1 MDTDDFKLAISRL
14 ERDLEKLE
22 KGSVDTLEPPF
33 LLDADSRVLSVSTDH
48 VKQTREQLRENI
60 GILEQHVSYLT
71 GILKDRERETETLA
85 GMLGKLKKQKEMH
98 DAQVPNGKRE
108 APPTE
113 AEPAAKKP
121 TVTAPT
127 VPAPK
132 K

>member
-1 MDTDDFKLAISRL
+1 METNDFTVAISQLEHHL
-14 ERDLEKLE
+14 ERLQ
-22 KGSVDTLEPPF
+22 KGSVDALEPPF
-33 LLDADSRVLSVSTDH
+33 LLDADSRILSVSSDH

-60 GILEQHVSYLT
+60 GILGEHVSYLT
-71 GILKDRERETETLA
+71 GILQDRERETEVLVGVLA
-85 GMLGKLKKQKEMH
+85 KLKKQKEMH
-98 DAQVPNGKRE
+98 DTQAPNGKRE

>member
-1 MDTDDFKLAISRL
+1 MDTDDFKTAISRL

-33 LLDADSRVLSVSTDH
+33 LLDADSRILSVSTEH
-48 VKQTREQLRENI
+48 VKQTREQLAENI
-60 GILEQHVSYLT
+60 GILEQHVSYLK
-71 GILKDRERETETLA
+71 GVLENRQRESEALA
-85 GMLGKLKKQKEMH
+85 GVLGKLKKQKELH
-98 DAQVPNGKRE
+98 DAVPNGKRE